1 MGQWPRYRV
10 RLDRRTGDG
19 RLPGRF
25 GSRRK
30 VPSGNSRYRLY
41 TWTSPFRP
49 RFPSITNLVPTGKRL
64 GRRSEQYAMTPSC
77 NVATL
82 TLQCIELVT
91 RCMIAAVIHV
101 IPRMNLPNQ
110 RPIVHRPTAVPPR
123 VSRRRIRRD
132 RSALR
137 TRVCTGFSGRNGRA
151 AQEYRDNGDIAAAM
165 GEIAR
170 GARAAARVL
179 ALAPAEQ
186 KNRALELMAA
196 AIRAQAAAI
205 MDANAEDVAEARA
218 SGVTGAFLDR
228 LSLDPARVEA
238 MADGH

>member
-1 MGQWPRYRV
+1 MWRMADSAPRARPGSLGHWPRQVSRGRGKRTQGMGQWPRYRV

-101 IPRMNLPNQ
+101 IPRVEPAKPTTRSCIDPLPSN
-110 RPIVHRPTAVPPR
+110 PSGLAASHPT
-123 VSRRRIRRD
+123 
-132 RSALR
+132 
-137 TRVCTGFSGRNGRA
+137 
-151 AQEYRDNGDIAAAM
+151 
-165 GEIAR
+165 
-170 GARAAARVL
+170 
-179 ALAPAEQ
+179 
-186 KNRALELMAA
+186 
-196 AIRAQAAAI
+196 
-205 MDANAEDVAEARA
+205 
-218 SGVTGAFLDR
+218 
-228 LSLDPARVEA
+228 
-238 MADGH
+238 